1 MQKYSS
7 GFDINLKLIVKLDFK
22 FNKEEL
28 TMAKLKQFD
37 PPAFLE
43 DMNEEQ
49 KNQWSDYIS
58 TRFDVCISE
67 VESEVGVGKCQ
78 FYNPVK
84 IDTPENYLTKTIRWK
99 AFPKLIADKYQDNWE
114 LAYKEA
120 EETLI
125 QNGKYIYRPQD
136 EYCEWHVERD
146 EQTGRLKR
154 VTFTCEGE
162 EYWKS
167 LDQDKIVEL
176 YNQYIKNGISKEELF
191 MNEEYNPYNAWNTE
205 KGKMHL
211 THESNTLSAEINIA
225 ARATVLRIK
234 DGNEIKAYDELIE
247 CSDYGNAGRASDPLI
262 GGIINDF
269 ARDKY
274 FITIQNP
281 VALYIDDL
289 DTNGWKT
296 KSGTDPKTYWK
307 IIRGQDGSSGEEVL
321 GVRAVYEIPD
331 GEEVLIDDK
340 PIRYGGQVARFIDIK
355 LTGIVCR
362 KGEADNV
369 QHQCPGNT
377 AAVAEMMIH
386 PTDMQRSRRN

>member
-1 MQKYSS
+1 
-7 GFDINLKLIVKLDFK
+7 
-22 FNKEEL
+22 
-28 TMAKLKQFD
+28 MAKLKQFD